1 MNRGLRSGSGE
12 SVLSWVGW
20 SIKLGGLVDNS
31 LGGDGERSLTGVE
44 RSTCLGMPELLTM
57 KPPHGGLQYDTLVSR
72 WARATTK

>member
-31 LGGDGERSLTGVE
+31 LGSDGERSLTGVE
-44 RSTCLGMPELLTM
+44 RSTR
-57 KPPHGGLQYDTLVSR
+57 LVDAGIVNYETPSR
-72 WARATTK
+72 WAPI